1 VSEQHSA
8 TEAEIA
14 AALAAVREGVRSRP
28 PSRGLTPEQARAT
41 RLAAREQAERYWAV
55 TADRPFSRSP
65 GARGRL
71 RAFAVAPL
79 KVIARRLV
87 RWYVE
92 PAITEQRHFNSAIV
106 QLVDDLDERTAA
118 LEAGRAG
125 RDAGGDAT
133 A

>member
-1 VSEQHSA
+1 MHEPQPS

-14 AALAAVREGVRSRP
+14 AALAAVREGVRARP
-28 PSRGLTPEQARAT
+28 PSRGLNPEQAREA

-55 TADRPFSRSP
+55 TPNRPFLRSP
-65 GARGRL
+65 GAGGRL
-71 RAFAVAPL
+71 RALALAPL
-79 KVIARRLV
+79 KVVARRLV

-92 PAITEQRHFNSAIV
+92 PAITEQRHFNSAIL

-118 LEAGRAG
+118 LEAGRAEG
-125 RDAGGDAT
+125 DAGAK